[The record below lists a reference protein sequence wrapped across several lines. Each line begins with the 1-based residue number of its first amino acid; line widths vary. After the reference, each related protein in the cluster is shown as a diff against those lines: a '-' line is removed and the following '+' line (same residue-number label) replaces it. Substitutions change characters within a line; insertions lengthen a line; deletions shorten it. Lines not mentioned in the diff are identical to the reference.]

1 MNITAA
7 RHMTGTLLVSLPMSV
22 LNVLCTI
29 KTYYGVKQAEDT
41 TIYTLTIKKNGKFH
55 KINAILALII

>member
-29 KTYYGVKQAEDT
+29 KTYYGVKQTEDT
-41 TIYTLTIKKNGKFH
+41 TIYTLTIKKKWQVSQN
-55 KINAILALII
+55 